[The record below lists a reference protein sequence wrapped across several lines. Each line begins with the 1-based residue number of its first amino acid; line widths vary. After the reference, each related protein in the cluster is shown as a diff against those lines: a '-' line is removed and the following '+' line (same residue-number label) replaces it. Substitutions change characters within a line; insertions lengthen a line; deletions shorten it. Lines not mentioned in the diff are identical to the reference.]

1 MHASRRIFM
10 GLAGAL
16 GLVGRETAGL
26 TAAASPARGFPA
38 GEKPWP
44 LSRSESFTLKW
55 RDREF
60 LIGIARP
67 NDVDP
72 DLPLMLGGYKPV
84 PVYVTDGN
92 ENFPIVAAIT
102 RQMQWGGEVPPCLV
116 VGVDYLDSER
126 AYKEDWRTRELT
138 PTKDPRGL
146 PRDAHGEF
154 GGAAE
159 FRRFLVETLRPM
171 IERRFDVDRSR
182 STLVGHS
189 FGGLFTLD
197 TMLEEPAA
205 FGNYLAMSPSLWFD
219 DNVVL
224 RSFKQKVEAGT
235 VFASRAAVFA
245 GEQEERIS
253 SPETH
258 MTSNTL
264 EFGRLVADHRRSFPG
279 GALVSVLPGTTHH
292 TIVGAAATRGMRYL
306 VAPEERRSETF

>member
-1 MHASRRIFM
+1 M

-16 GLVGRETAGL
+16 GLAGRETVGVAAVAG
-26 TAAASPARGFPA
+26 SARGLPA

-146 PRDAHGEF
+146 PSWAHGEF

-189 FGGLFTLD
+189 LGGLFTLD
-197 TMLEEPAA
+197 TMLEEPDA

-219 DNVVL
+219 DNLVL
-224 RSFKQKVEAGT
+224 RSLKQKVEAGT
-235 VFASRAAVFA
+235 VFASRVAVYA

-253 SPETH
+253 PPETH

-264 EFGRLVADHRRSFPG
+264 EFGRLVADHRRSFKG

>member
-1 MHASRRIFM
+1 M
-10 GLAGAL
+10 GLAAAL
-16 GLVGRETAGL
+16 GVAGRASAGV
-26 TAAASPARGFPA
+26 TAAAGAADSARGVPA
-38 GEKPWP
+38 ADKPWP

-72 DLPLMLGGYKPV
+72 DLPLMLRGYKPV
-84 PVYVTDGN
+84 PIYVTDGN
-92 ENFPIVAAIT
+92 ENFPIVASIA

-126 AYKEDWRTRELT
+126 AYKEDWRVRELT

-159 FRRFLVETLRPM
+159 FRRFLLETLRPM

-189 FGGLFTLD
+189 LGGLFTLD
-197 TMLEEPAA
+197 TMLEVPAA

-264 EFGRLVADHRRSFPG
+264 EFGRLVADHRRSFPS

-306 VAPEERRSETF
+306 VAPEERRAETF